1 MIDRESIFEEKQLL
15 DLRIEGLNNYLIGS
29 SFADLPDEDQEVLL
43 DQFIFMKLYAKC
55 LAKRI

>member
-1 MIDRESIFEEKQLL
+1 MISRESILEEKQSL
-15 DLRIEGLNNYLIGS
+15 DWRIEGLNNYLISS

-43 DQFIFMKLYAKC
+43 DQLIFMKLYSKC